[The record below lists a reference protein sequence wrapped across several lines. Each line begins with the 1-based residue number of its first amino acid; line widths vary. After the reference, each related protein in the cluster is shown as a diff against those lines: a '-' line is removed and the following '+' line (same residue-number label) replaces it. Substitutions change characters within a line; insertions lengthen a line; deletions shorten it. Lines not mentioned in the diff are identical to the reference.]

1 MPSTV
6 PQSSFREL
14 FGCPILVSLF
24 FGGTGRGL
32 SRPRYLSW
40 FLRQRTSHFLPAGP
54 SRFPARSAA
63 MRNHREPRTT
73 FYHLGS
79 RFLEGADPLIMMFV
93 PIALMVPM
101 PFTVI
106 MLLPIPVVVV
116 LVVPMSLVQHP
127 AFLVMVVVRMRPVSP
142 CIRRALPASLH
153 PFVVVTHRRPIT
165 LDPNETRVRRRPRSF
180 INHYRRRCPGVHRNL
195 RRPRCDHSRSK
206 QHTKHPMQSHL
217 VSPFQTF

>member
-40 FLRQRTSHFLPAGP
+40 
-54 SRFPARSAA
+54 
-63 MRNHREPRTT
+63 
-73 FYHLGS
+73 
-79 RFLEGADPLIMMFV
+79 FLEGADPLIMMFV

-180 INHYRRRCPGVHRNL
+180 INHYRRRCPDVHRNL

>member
-1 MPSTV
+1 MPSTA

-93 PIALMVPM
+93 PIAL
-101 PFTVI
+101 
-106 MLLPIPVVVV
+106 
-116 LVVPMSLVQHP
+116 VVPMSLVQHP

-180 INHYRRRCPGVHRNL
+180 INHYRRRCPDVHRNL